1 VKFAALILWSA
12 CALFAQNPTV
22 AEMKTAY
29 TGIKNNLI
37 RMAEKMPADQYDFK
51 PVNEIR
57 SFGALMAHVADS
69 QLRTC
74 SAVNGEAKTPN
85 AASKTAKDDLVAA
98 LKESFGECDK
108 AWDATNDS
116 NATQMI
122 SGGRGQTSRLGMLT
136 RFIVVHGNEEYGY
149 GAIYLRLKGIVPP
162 SSDNQGGGRKQ

>member
-1 VKFAALILWSA
+1 MKTAALLALST

-29 TGIKNNLI
+29 TAIKNNLT

-74 SAVNGEAKTPN
+74 SSPASCSSPLSSSSCSSPAESCTRSTPRSPSARLN
-85 AASKTAKDDLVAA
+85 AAGSA
-98 LKESFGECDK
+98 
-108 AWDATNDS
+108 
-116 NATQMI
+116 
-122 SGGRGQTSRLGMLT
+122 SRLGSGTNTVWPASSPASSPSGQLQA
-136 RFIVVHGNEEYGY
+136 VSGN
-149 GAIYLRLKGIVPP
+149 ASP
-162 SSDNQGGGRKQ
+162 SCSSPAQPLCCACHIRQTTVTTASS